1 MNATVDRK
9 LAFSPAAV
17 FALAWAALCTPAPAS
32 AAATSHALLIA
43 INDYAVPSIPDLR
56 GAVNDVELV
65 ARVLETRLEFDR
77 KGITFLKD
85 SQATRIAILD
95 AIDELVEKAG
105 PDDRVY
111 FHFSGHGSQAPD
123 RDGDEDDELDET
135 IVAYDSRKPGIPDI
149 TDDELNSRFARLRT
163 RNVLLVF
170 DSCHSGTVTR
180 SISEIRTRA
189 IPADDRG
196 DLYQTTT
203 RAAVAVETL
212 PHVLMTGAPA
222 HQQALDGPVDQG
234 GFYGLFTY
242 SLVRSLEANGPG
254 ASAEIV
260 HEGVKQELR
269 RIGEQWHMRPPE
281 PQLEA
286 PADMLR
292 RPLFGGA
299 ATAPVSAGSTAS
311 AAVSTAVR
319 RTWLQ
324 TLAIDADR
332 VRLVDARK
340 LNAQPGSQWAL
351 YGPGETEFRYGAA
364 LAVGAVE
371 SVSERD
377 AVLRI
382 NVRRAQV
389 PPDAR
394 AIAIAPPDLSGDVP
408 VRLAGVT
415 PERAAVLVGAIRP
428 QVGIK
433 PAGPSEYYRFLVE
446 LRAGAWHVIDAGG
459 QRELV
464 SFPEAADAVV
474 AERLAIILRRSS
486 RAMALLA
493 LENLASELKLWV
505 GVQSAASASRPTAA
519 TRGIVLV
526 SDDPAPAYRI
536 RRPGEP
542 RTLENSLII
551 EVQVGQPSYLT
562 IVDVDAEGGVFQ
574 LFPTPQQRPGYL
586 ADGRVAAN
594 QLIRIPDSLAPG
606 NAAGFYWDYA
616 PPVGMDTVRVFA
628 TASLETAQTIR
639 RYIAEASADSRALGA
654 LRAEL
659 AAGAVRGVRVS
670 TDEAPATSAAA
681 VSTAAATNAAPA
693 ALAGEW
699 VAASVVIHVRE

>member
-1 MNATVDRK
+1 MNSTVDRK
-9 LAFSPAAV
+9 LAFSPVAA
-17 FALAWAALCTPAPAS
+17 FAFAWFATCTPEPAA
-32 AAATSHALLIA
+32 AAATSHAVLVA
-43 INDYAVPSIPDLR
+43 INDYSVPSIPDLR

-65 ARVLETRLEFDR
+65 ARVLETRLGFDR
-77 KGITFLKD
+77 GGITFLKD

-123 RDGDEDDELDET
+123 RHGDEDDALDET
-135 IVAYDSRKPGIPDI
+135 IVAHDSRKPGIPDI

-180 SISEIRTRA
+180 AISEIRPRA
-189 IPADDRG
+189 IPADDRS
-196 DLYQTTT
+196 DLYQATT

-242 SLVRSLEANGPG
+242 SLVRSLETNGPG
-254 ASAEIV
+254 ASAEVV

-269 RIGEQWHMRPPE
+269 RIGEQWQMRPPE

-286 PADMLR
+286 PAEMLR
-292 RPLFGGA
+292 QPLFGA
-299 ATAPVSAGSTAS
+299 AAASSVSAAS
-311 AAVSTAVR
+311 AAPAATAVR

-332 VRLVDARK
+332 VRLIDARK

-382 NVRRAQV
+382 SVRRAQI

-415 PERAAVLVGAIRP
+415 PERAAALVGAIRR
-428 QVGIK
+428 QAGIQ
-433 PAGPSEYYRFLVE
+433 PAGPSEFYRFLVE
-446 LRAGAWHVIDAGG
+446 LRAGTWRVIDAGG
-459 QRELV
+459 LREIV
-464 SFPEAADAVV
+464 SFPDAADAAV
-474 AERLAIILRRSS
+474 ADRLAIILRRSS

-493 LENLASELKLWV
+493 LENLASDLKLWV
-505 GVQSAASASRPTAA
+505 GVQTAASASRPAAA

-536 RRPGEP
+536 RRQGEP
-542 RTLENSLII
+542 RTHENSLII
-551 EVQVGQPSYLT
+551 EVQAGQPSYLT

-574 LFPTPQQRPGYL
+574 LFPTPRQRPGYL
-586 ADGRVAAN
+586 PDGLVPAN

-616 PPVGMDTVRVFA
+616 PPVGMDTVRIFA

-639 RYIAEASADSRALGA
+639 RYVAEAAADSRALGE
-654 LRAEL
+654 LRTEL

-670 TDEAPATSAAA
+670 TDEAPTTTAAA
-681 VSTAAATNAAPA
+681 AATAAATPAAPA
-693 ALAGEW
+693 SLAGEW
-699 VAASVVIHVRE
+699 VAVSVVIHVRE